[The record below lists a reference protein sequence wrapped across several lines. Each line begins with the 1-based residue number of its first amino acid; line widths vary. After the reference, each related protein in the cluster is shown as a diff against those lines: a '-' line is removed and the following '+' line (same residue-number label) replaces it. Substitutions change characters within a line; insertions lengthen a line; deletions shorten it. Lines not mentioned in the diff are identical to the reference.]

1 MHKTITALFLIAAGT
16 LAATAEEI
24 LENTTRDDFNSTEE
38 IKILAGTLKL
48 TGDTI
53 ISHNV
58 SITAGTLVNTGTLNL
73 SGNLTVANGT
83 TLTLNNANLTGM
95 LALSGEEDSTA
106 TINFSG
112 TENLIANATG
122 NFNFSLANDAKLVFG
137 ESFAGTI
144 KSLSLGNAN
153 ALVEFCGNATLGT
166 AETALELT
174 TGTLKFSA
182 GTTTF
187 AKETNF
193 SKVAITLA
201 GGALAGEKL
210 IAGAISVEGNSTLQN
225 DLEAEFI
232 FGETDGAI
240 LTVDTDKTLKIK
252 NSPNDY
258 TNVIV
263 VEKGTL
269 TINGAGKLVGD
280 GEADQQKI
288 TFLAQKEGE
297 GFVLGGDIDVSG
309 QTLIVE
315 ENTKLTLDTS
325 SEIKEI
331 SLAGTLSANRET
343 TIEKLT
349 VAGTGTALID
359 SPNKITVINSDG
371 DVGEVE
377 LGSGAVLTIAE
388 DSILE
393 ANIKSTKISSELAG
407 AGTLKGDLT
416 AEAGTISIAKIEG
429 NVTSSGKVSLASN
442 EIHITGTWTNADSG
456 TLTIAEN
463 VRTITIDGG
472 ALENAGTLI
481 INGATEIVNGLKNE
495 GTLQI
500 NAGASLAGAVEFV
513 AESRLLIDVSQM
525 SVGTT
530 FDALDN
536 LEENSFANTSLWTTS
551 GISLAD
557 RLVWRDGAWT
567 FLGLNGRDVET
578 TLFPD
583 FLREQSLQTFN
594 FAENVLAQFDSKSVR
609 KPLFGKTRKTSKY
622 MRGFLERERQ
632 FDRTENKPEIVPVSE
647 ENPGDY
653 AKVAEKALSNAWLAG
668 SFLTSTRKATGNN
681 PEYDLTTMGTLLG
694 TDIFLGNNWSVGL
707 ALGYSKQKMKTAG
720 TSIEH
725 ELDSDFYQA
734 MAFMRYDDRTGTDAT
749 FAILGGT
756 SSTESTRGNAN
767 ADFDSWQAGALMDFG
782 LGFMPSATSLFRA
795 NFGLT
800 TVYAH
805 SDAIEEHGAGTLNV
819 DADHAWT
826 ARASA
831 GLTYAWLPID
841 ALQITISGKM
851 LYDFG
856 SKQYSQNAY
865 DIDTQSQINLQGRE
879 HKSFG
884 LQLNAMADYA
894 INERFSIFGGV
905 SGTQRSDANELKL
918 NAGARISF

>member
-24 LENTTRDDFNSTEE
+24 SENTTRDNFTSGDD

-48 TGDTI
+48 TGDAT

-58 SITAGTLVNTGTLNL
+58 SITAGTLVNTGTLEL
-73 SGNLTVANGT
+73 SGNLTLANGT
-83 TLTLNNANLTGM
+83 TLTLNDAKLTGT
-95 LALSGEEDSTA
+95 LALSGTDAVA

-112 TENLIANATG
+112 TENSLANATG

-144 KSLSLGNAN
+144 KSLSLGNKKS
-153 ALVEFCGNATLGT
+153 LVDFRGNATLGT

-182 GTTTF
+182 GTTKF

-201 GGALAGEKL
+201 GGTLAGEKL
-210 IAGAISVEGNSTLQN
+210 IAGTISVEGNSTLQN
-225 DLEAEFI
+225 NLDAGLI
-232 FGETDGAI
+232 WGKIDGAK
-240 LTVDTDKTLKIK
+240 LTIDADKTLKIK
-252 NSPNDY
+252 NSQKDY

-269 TINGAGKLVGD
+269 TIDGAGKLVGD
-280 GEADQQKI
+280 GEASQQKL
-288 TFLAQKEGE
+288 TFLAQGEGV

-315 ENTKLTLDTS
+315 KNTKLTLDTS

-331 SLAGTLSANRET
+331 SLAGTLAANRET
-343 TIEKLT
+343 SIKKLT

-359 SPNKITVINSDG
+359 SQNLKITD
-371 DVGEVE
+371 EVE

-388 DSILE
+388 NSILE
-393 ANIKSTKISSELAG
+393 ANIKSSKISSELAG

-416 AEAGTISIAKIEG
+416 AAAGTISIAKIEG

-442 EIHITGTWTNADSG
+442 AIQITGTWINTATG
-456 TLTIAEN
+456 TLTLAAN
-463 VRTITIDGG
+463 VQTITTAGG
-472 ALENAGTLI
+472 VFENAGTLI
-481 INGATEIVNGLKNE
+481 INGATNFVNGLKNT

-513 AESRLLIDVSQM
+513 AGSRLLIDVSQM
-525 SVGTT
+525 SVGTV
-530 FDALDN
+530 FDALESLN
-536 LEENSFANTSLWTTS
+536 ENSFANTSLWTTS

-567 FLGLNGRDVET
+567 FLGLNGRAVET

-594 FAENVLAQFDSKSVR
+594 FAENVLAQFDSKNVR

-668 SFLTSTRKATGNN
+668 TSLSSTRKATGNN
-681 PEYDLTTMGTLLG
+681 LEYDLTTMGTLLG

-725 ELDSDFYQA
+725 ELDSDFYQT
-734 MAFMRYDDRTGTDAT
+734 MAFLRYDDRTGTDAT
-749 FAILGGT
+749 FAILGGK

-767 ADFDSWQAGALMDFG
+767 ADFDSWQAGALVDFG
-782 LGFMPSATSLFRA
+782 LGFMPSATSLFRT

-800 TVYAH
+800 TIYAH

-826 ARASA
+826 ARASV

-856 SKQYSQNAY
+856 SKQYKQNAY

>member
-442 EIHITGTWTNADSG
+442 AIQITGTWINTATG
-456 TLTIAEN
+456 TLTLAAN
-463 VRTITIDGG
+463 VQTITTAGG
-472 ALENAGTLI
+472 VFENAGTLI
-481 INGATEIVNGLKNE
+481 INGATNFVNGLKNT

-500 NAGASLAGAVEFV
+500 NAGASLAGTVEFV
-513 AESRLLIDVSQM
+513 ERSRLLIDVSQM
-525 SVGTT
+525 SVGTV
-530 FDALDN
+530 FEALDN
-536 LEENSFANTSLWTTS
+536 LDENSFANASLGTTS

-632 FDRTENKPEIVPVSE
+632 FDRTENKPEIVSVSE

-668 SFLTSTRKATGNN
+668 TSLSSTRKATGNN
-681 PEYDLTTMGTLLG
+681 PEYDLTTAGTLLG

-725 ELDSDFYQA
+725 ELDSDFYQT
-734 MAFMRYDDRTGTDAT
+734 MAFLRYDDRTGTDAT
-749 FAILGGT
+749 FAILGGK

-782 LGFMPSATSLFRA
+782 LGFMPSATSLFRT

-800 TVYAH
+800 TIYAH

-856 SKQYSQNAY
+856 SKQYNQNAY
-865 DIDTQSQINLQGRE
+865 DIDSQSQINLQGRE

>member
-24 LENTTRDDFNSTEE
+24 SENTTRDNFTSGDD

-48 TGDTI
+48 TGNAT

-73 SGNLTVANGT
+73 SGNLTLANGT
-83 TLTLNNANLTGM
+83 MLTLNNAKLKRTLALTGTD
-95 LALSGEEDSTA
+95 AVA

-112 TENLIANATG
+112 MGNSIANATG

-144 KSLSLGNAN
+144 KSLSLGNKKS
-153 ALVEFCGNATLGT
+153 LVEFRGNATLGT

-182 GTTTF
+182 GTTKF

-201 GGALAGEKL
+201 GGTLAGEKL
-210 IAGAISVEGNSTLQN
+210 TASTINIEGNSTLQN
-225 DLEAEFI
+225 NLDAGLI
-232 FGETDGAI
+232 WGKIDGAK
-240 LTVDTDKTLKIK
+240 LTIDADKTLKIK
-252 NSPNDY
+252 NSQKDY

-269 TINGAGKLVGD
+269 TIDGAGKLVGD
-280 GEADQQKI
+280 GEASQQKI
-288 TFLAQKEGE
+288 TFLAQGEGV

-315 ENTKLTLDTS
+315 KNTKLTLDTS

-331 SLAGTLSANRET
+331 SLAGTLAANRET
-343 TIEKLT
+343 SIKKLT

-359 SPNKITVINSDG
+359 SQNLKITD
-371 DVGEVE
+371 EVE
-377 LGSGAVLTIAE
+377 LGSGALLTIAE
-388 DSILE
+388 NSILE
-393 ANIKSTKISSELAG
+393 AKIKSTKISSELAG
-407 AGTLKGDLT
+407 AGTLKGNLT
-416 AEAGTISIAKIEG
+416 AAAGTISIAKIEG
-429 NVTSSGKVSLASN
+429 NVTSIGKVSLASN
-442 EIHITGTWTNADSG
+442 AIQITGTWKNTTTG
-456 TLTIAEN
+456 TLTLAAN
-463 VRTITIDGG
+463 VQTITTAGG
-472 ALENAGTLI
+472 VFENAGTLI
-481 INGATEIVNGLKNE
+481 INGATNFVNGLKNT

-500 NAGASLAGAVEFV
+500 NAGATLAGAVEFV
-513 AESRLLIDVSQM
+513 AGSRLLIDVSQM
-525 SVGTT
+525 SVGAT
-530 FDALDN
+530 FEALESLN
-536 LEENSFANTSLWTTS
+536 ENSFANTSLWTTS

-567 FLGLNGRDVET
+567 FLGLNGRAVET

-594 FAENVLAQFDSKSVR
+594 FAENVLAQFDSKNVR

-668 SFLTSTRKATGNN
+668 TSLSSTRKATGNN
-681 PEYDLTTMGTLLG
+681 PEYDLTTAGTLLG

-720 TSIEH
+720 TPIEH

-734 MAFMRYDDRTGTDAT
+734 MAFLRYDDRTGTDAT

-782 LGFMPSATSLFRA
+782 LGFMPSATSLFRT

-800 TVYAH
+800 TIYAH

-826 ARASA
+826 ARASV

-856 SKQYSQNAY
+856 SKQYNQNAY
-865 DIDTQSQINLQGRE
+865 DIDTQSQISLQGRE

-894 INERFSIFGGV
+894 INEHFSIFGGV

>member
-1 MHKTITALFLIAAGT
+1 MYKTITALFLIAAGT

-24 LENTTRDDFNSTEE
+24 SENTTRDDFNSSED

-48 TGDTI
+48 TGDVI

-83 TLTLNNANLTGM
+83 TLTLNNANLTGTF
-95 LALSGEEDSTA
+95 ALSGENSTA

-112 TENLIANATG
+112 TENSIANATG
-122 NFNFSLANDAKLVFG
+122 NFNFSLANDTKLVFG

-144 KSLSLGNAN
+144 KSLSLGNEKS
-153 ALVEFCGNATLGT
+153 LVEFRGNATLGT
-166 AETALELT
+166 AETALELE

-187 AKETNF
+187 AKENNF

-210 IAGAISVEGNSTLQN
+210 IANTINIEGNSTLQN
-225 DLEAEFI
+225 NLDAGLI
-232 FGETDGAI
+232 LGKIDGVK
-240 LTVDTDKTLKIK
+240 LTVDADKTLKIK
-252 NSPNDY
+252 NSQNDY

-280 GEADQQKI
+280 GEANQQKI
-288 TFLAQKEGE
+288 TFLAQKEGV
-297 GFVLGGDIDVSG
+297 GFVLGGNIDVSG

-315 ENTKLTLDTS
+315 KNTKLTLDTS

-331 SLAGTLSANRET
+331 SLAGTLKFSAGT
-343 TIEKLT
+343 TIKKLT

-359 SPNKITVINSDG
+359 SPSVTLKITD
-371 DVGEVE
+371 EVE
-377 LGSGAVLTIAE
+377 LGSGAVLTITE
-388 DSILE
+388 NSILE

-407 AGTLKGDLT
+407 AGTLKGNLT
-416 AEAGTISIAKIEG
+416 AAAGTISIANIKG

-442 EIHITGTWTNADSG
+442 AIQITGTWINTATG
-456 TLTIAEN
+456 TLTLAAN
-463 VRTITIDGG
+463 VQTITTAGG
-472 ALENAGTLI
+472 VFENAGTLI
-481 INGATEIVNGLKNE
+481 INGATNFVNGLKNT

-500 NAGASLAGAVEFV
+500 NAGASLAGTVEFV
-513 AESRLLIDVSQM
+513 VGSHLLIDVSQM
-525 SVGTT
+525 SVGTV
-530 FDALDN
+530 FEALGNN
-536 LEENSFANTSLWTTS
+536 LNENSFANTSLETTS

-567 FLGLNGRDVET
+567 FLGLNGRDVGT

-594 FAENVLAQFDSKSVR
+594 FAENVLAQFDSKNVR

-632 FDRTENKPEIVPVSE
+632 FDRTENKPEIVSVSE

-668 SFLTSTRKATGNN
+668 TSLSSTRKATGNN
-681 PEYDLTTMGTLLG
+681 PEYDLTTAGTLLG

-725 ELDSDFYQA
+725 ELDSDFYQT
-734 MAFMRYDDRTGTDAT
+734 MAFLRYDDRTGTDAT
-749 FAILGGT
+749 FAILGGK

-782 LGFMPSATSLFRA
+782 LGFMPSATSLFRT

-800 TVYAH
+800 TIYAH

-856 SKQYSQNAY
+856 SKQYNQNAY

>member
-1 MHKTITALFLIAAGT
+1 MYKTITALFLIAAGT

-24 LENTTRDDFNSTEE
+24 SENTTRDDFNSSED

-48 TGDTI
+48 TGDVI

-83 TLTLNNANLTGM
+83 TLTLNNANLTGT
-95 LALSGEEDSTA
+95 LALSGENSTA

-112 TENLIANATG
+112 TENSIANATG
-122 NFNFSLANDAKLVFG
+122 NFNFSLANDTKLVFG

-144 KSLSLGNAN
+144 KSLSLGNEKS
-153 ALVEFCGNATLGT
+153 LVEFRGNATLGT
-166 AETALELT
+166 AETALELE

-210 IAGAISVEGNSTLQN
+210 IANTINIEGNSTLQN
-225 DLEAEFI
+225 NLDAGLI
-232 FGETDGAI
+232 LGKIDGVK
-240 LTVDTDKTLKIK
+240 LTVDADKTLKIK
-252 NSPNDY
+252 NSQNDY

-280 GEADQQKI
+280 GEANQQKI
-288 TFLAQKEGE
+288 TFLAQKEGV
-297 GFVLGGDIDVSG
+297 GFVLGGNIDVSG

-315 ENTKLTLDTS
+315 KNTKLTLDTS

-331 SLAGTLSANRET
+331 SLAGTLLSNRET
-343 TIEKLT
+343 TTIKKLT

-359 SPNKITVINSDG
+359 LPSEKTLKITD
-371 DVGEVE
+371 EVE

-388 DSILE
+388 NSTLE

-407 AGTLKGDLT
+407 AGTLKGNLT
-416 AEAGTISIAKIEG
+416 AAAGTISIANIEG
-429 NVTSSGKVSLASN
+429 KVTSSGKVSLASN
-442 EIHITGTWTNADSG
+442 AIQIKETWINTATG
-456 TLTIAEN
+456 TLTLTAN
-463 VRTITIDGG
+463 VQTITTEGG
-472 ALENAGTLI
+472 VFENAGTLI
-481 INGATEIVNGLKNE
+481 INGATNFVNGLKNT

-500 NAGASLAGAVEFV
+500 NAGASLAGTVEFV
-513 AESRLLIDVSQM
+513 ERSRLLIDVSQM
-525 SVGTT
+525 SVGTV
-530 FDALDN
+530 FEALDN
-536 LEENSFANTSLWTTS
+536 LDENSFANTSLWTTS
-551 GISLAD
+551 GIPLAG
-557 RLVWRDGAWT
+557 RLVWRDGKWT
-567 FLGLNGRDVET
+567 FLGLNGRDVGT

-594 FAENVLAQFDSKSVR
+594 FAENVLAQFDSKNVR

-632 FDRTENKPEIVPVSE
+632 FDRTENKPEIVSVSE

-668 SFLTSTRKATGNN
+668 TSLSSTRKATGNN
-681 PEYDLTTMGTLLG
+681 PEYDLTTAGTLLG

-725 ELDSDFYQA
+725 ELDSDFYQT
-734 MAFMRYDDRTGTDAT
+734 MAFLRYDDRTGTDAT
-749 FAILGGT
+749 FAILGGK

-782 LGFMPSATSLFRA
+782 LGFMPSATSLFRT

-800 TVYAH
+800 TIYAH

-856 SKQYSQNAY
+856 SKQYNQNAY
-865 DIDTQSQINLQGRE
+865 DIDSQSQINLQGRE

>member
-513 AESRLLIDVSQM
+513 AGSRLLIDVSQM

>member
-1 MHKTITALFLIAAGT
+1 MYKTITALFLIAAGT

-331 SLAGTLSANRET
+331 SLAGTLKFSAGT
-343 TIEKLT
+343 TIKKLT

-359 SPNKITVINSDG
+359 SPSETLKITD
-371 DVGEVE
+371 EVE

-442 EIHITGTWTNADSG
+442 AIQITGTWINTATG

-481 INGATEIVNGLKNE
+481 INGATEIVNGLKNT

-500 NAGASLAGAVEFV
+500 NAGASLAGTVEFV
-513 AESRLLIDVSQM
+513 LGSRLLIDVSQM
-525 SVGTT
+525 SVGTV
-530 FDALDN
+530 FEALGN
-536 LEENSFANTSLWTTS
+536 NSFATTSLCTTS

-557 RLVWRDGAWT
+557 RLVRRDGKWI
-567 FLGLNGRDVET
+567 FLGLNGCDVGT

-594 FAENVLAQFDSKSVR
+594 FAENVLAQFDSKNVR

-668 SFLTSTRKATGNN
+668 TSLSSTRKAAGNN
-681 PEYDLTTMGTLLG
+681 PEYDLTTAGTLLG

-725 ELDSDFYQA
+725 ELDSDFYQT
-734 MAFMRYDDRTGTDAT
+734 MAFLRYDDRTGTDAT
-749 FAILGGT
+749 FAILGGK

-782 LGFMPSATSLFRA
+782 LGFMPSATSLFRT

-800 TVYAH
+800 TIYAH